1 VLRESVFFN
10 GAGPEVTVDV
20 AYSVAQLKGKKR
32 REITWALLKR
42 QTKEWLG
49 RCQVNCQLDRH
60 GI

>member
-1 VLRESVFFN
+1 VFFN